1 MGRRGINI
9 AGMGVICALGRDAT
23 STLTSL
29 RDARTGLRLPE
40 FTPTTLR
47 VPVGEVPMSDSDLRR
62 GLGAP
67 SRIGSRTAL
76 LALTAARE
84 AIADSGLTAEQLKDT
99 TLISSTTVGGM
110 RETPLFF
117 APFAAYARQGRLR
130 HIAEHTCHSHTDTVA
145 DMLGLGGW
153 RTTLST
159 ACSSGANA
167 ILMGAMMIEA
177 GMATRVVA
185 GGADAL
191 CAFTLGGFNSLKIL
205 SREACHPLSA
215 ERDGLNLGEGAAYV
229 VLTADETPTSRGR
242 LTGWK
247 NANDA
252 HHQTAMSDD
261 GRGAQDAMRGAM
273 RKAQVETGDI
283 GYVNLHGTATPNN
296 DQSEMAALAG
306 IWGDAPLPL
315 FGSTK
320 GLTGHTLAA
329 AGAMEAVFCLMA
341 LGENVAWGTAGLASP
356 MQGFPPPAAKNTPTR
371 GRHAMSNS
379 LGFGG
384 NCTSLIFSKP

>member
-9 AGMGVICALGRDAT
+9 AGMGVICALGNDTA
-23 STLTSL
+23 STLASL
-29 RDARTGLRLPE
+29 RGQQTGLRLPAS
-40 FTPTTLR
+40 TPTTLR
-47 VPVGEVPMSDSDLRR
+47 VPVGEVRMSDDDLRR
-62 GLGAP
+62 GLGSP
-67 SRIGSRTAL
+67 CLTGSRTAL
-76 LALTAARE
+76 LALTAASE
-84 AIADSGLTAEQLKDT
+84 AIADSGLTAEELKET
-99 TLISSTTVGGM
+99 ALVSSTTVGGM

-117 APFAAYARQGRLR
+117 APFAADTRKGRLR
-130 HIAEHTCHSHTDTVA
+130 HIAQHECASHTDTVA
-145 DMLGLGGW
+145 GMLGLGGW

-167 ILMGAMMIEA
+167 IMMGAMMIEA

-205 SREACHPLSA
+205 SREACHPLCS

-229 VLTADETPTSRGR
+229 VLTADETPTRRGR
-242 LTGWK
+242 LAGWK

-273 RKAQVETGDI
+273 RKAEVEAGDI

-296 DQSEMAALAG
+296 DQSEMTALVGA
-306 IWGDAPLPL
+306 WGGAPLPL

-320 GLTGHTLAA
+320 GLTGHALAA

-341 LGENVAWGTAGLASP
+341 LSEGVAWGSAGLVSP
-356 MQGFPPPAAKNTPTR
+356 MPGFPPPAARNAPMS
-371 GRHAMSNS
+371 GNYAMSNS

>member
-9 AGMGVICALGRDAT
+9 AGMGVICALGRDAS

-29 RDARTGLRLPE
+29 RNGRTGLRLPM

-47 VPVGEVPMSDSDLRR
+47 VPVGEVPMSDDDLRL

-67 SRIGSRTAL
+67 RRTGSRTTL
-76 LALTAARE
+76 LALAAARE

-99 TLISSTTVGGM
+99 VLISSTTVGGM

-117 APFAAYARQGRLR
+117 APFAADSDRGRLR
-130 HIAEHTCHSHTDTVA
+130 HIAEHACNSHTDIVA
-145 DMLGLGGW
+145 GALGLGGW

-167 ILMGAMMIEA
+167 IMMGAMMIES

-185 GGADAL
+185 GGTDAL

-205 SREACHPLSA
+205 SREACHPLSS

-242 LTGWK
+242 LAGWE

-273 RKAQVETGDI
+273 RKAQVEAGDI

-296 DQSEMAALAG
+296 DQSEMTALVGA
-306 IWGDAPLPL
+306 WGGAPLPL

-320 GLTGHTLAA
+320 GLTGHALAA

-341 LGENVAWGTAGLASP
+341 LSEDTAWGSAGLASP
-356 MQGFPPPAAKNTPTR
+356 MQGFPPPTPHDTPMNSDY
-371 GRHAMSNS
+371 AMSNS

>member
-9 AGMGVICALGRDAT
+9 AGIGVICAAGLDAAQ
-23 STLTSL
+23 TLASL
-29 RDARTGLRLPE
+29 RKQQTGLRLPTS
-40 FTPTTLR
+40 TPTSLR
-47 VPVGEVPMSDSDLRR
+47 VPVGEVPMTDDDLRQSA
-62 GLGAP
+62 GATR
-67 SRIGSRTAL
+67 RIGSRTAL

-84 AIADSGLTAEQLKDT
+84 AVADSGLTREELKDT
-99 TLISSTTVGGM
+99 ILISSTTVGGM

-117 APFAAYARQGRLR
+117 APFAADGRHGRLR
-130 HIAEHTCHSHTDTVA
+130 HIAEHTCSSHTATVA
-145 DMLGLGGW
+145 DALGIGGW

-167 ILMGAMMIEA
+167 IMMGAMMIET
-177 GMATRVVA
+177 GMAKRVVA

-205 SREACHPLSA
+205 SRETCHPLST
-215 ERDGLNLGEGAAYV
+215 ERDGLSLGEGAAYV
-229 VLTADETPTSRGR
+229 VLTACDTATSRGR
-242 LTGWK
+242 IAGWR

-252 HHQTAMSDD
+252 HHQTAMSDE

-273 RKAQVETGDI
+273 GKARVTPGEI

-296 DQSEMAALAG
+296 DQSEMAAMAAA
-306 IWGDAPLPL
+306 WGDTPLPC

-341 LGENVAWGTAGLASP
+341 LGESTAWGSAGLASP
-356 MQGFPPPAAKNTPTR
+356 MPGFPPPTVRNTTLR
-371 GRHAMSNS
+371 GDYAMSNS

>member
-9 AGMGVICALGRDAT
+9 AGMGVICALGRDAS
-23 STLTSL
+23 STLASL
-29 RDARTGLRLPE
+29 RNGQSGLRLPE
-40 FTPTTLR
+40 LTPTSMR
-47 VPVGEVPMSDSDLRR
+47 VPVGEVRTSDDDLRR
-62 GLGAP
+62 DLGAP
-67 SRIGSRTAL
+67 GRTTSRTTL
-76 LALTAARE
+76 LALAAARE
-84 AIADSGLTAEQLKDT
+84 ALTDSGLTAEQLKDT
-99 TLISSTTVGGM
+99 ALISSTTVGGM

-117 APFAAYARQGRLR
+117 TPFATDNRRGRLR
-130 HIAEHTCHSHTDTVA
+130 HIAEHECASHTNTVA
-145 DMLGLGGW
+145 DLLGIGGW

-167 ILMGAMMIEA
+167 ILLGATMIEA

-229 VLTADETPTSRGR
+229 VLTADETPRSRGR
-242 LTGWK
+242 LMGWK

-273 RKAQVETGDI
+273 GKAQVEAGDI

-296 DQSEMAALAG
+296 DQSEMAALVSV
-306 IWGDAPLPL
+306 WGGEPLPP

-341 LGENVAWGTAGLASP
+341 LEEGVAWGNAGLATP
-356 MQGFPPPAAKNTPTR
+356 MPGFPPPTARNTPII
-371 GRHAMSNS
+371 GNCAMSNS